1 MFIDE
6 NRDSGL
12 EQGVVRD
19 GLFLLVVV
27 VLDESVVTQQ
37 NRCESMQIF
46 RYPVRADVQHAGPR
60 LCLLVIPGIGEKSL
74 EFGDVADGGLLA
86 AAVQTGRVP
95 LLETSLDG
103 LRPHGGGVP
112 AQAAVLLEERGERGH
127 ADGDRLDHRQWI
139 SLLTTA
145 QQQ

>member
-1 MFIDE
+1 
-6 NRDSGL
+6 
-12 EQGVVRD
+12 
-19 GLFLLVVV
+19 
-27 VLDESVVTQQ
+27 
-37 NRCESMQIF
+37 MQIF
-46 RYPVRADVQHAGPR
+46 RYLVRADVQYAGPR
-60 LCLLVIPGIGEKSL
+60 LCLFVIPGIGEESF
-74 EFGDVADGGLLA
+74 EFGDVTDGRLLA

-112 AQAAVLLEERGERGH
+112 AQPAVLLEERSERGRTG
-127 ADGDRLDHRQWI
+127 GDRLDHRQWI